1 MGKRRRRVLV
11 KPNRHAL
18 IEQHQRIVG
27 RQILRNSSKPRAG
40 QQNDQN
46 SDGQVQPCVTLRRKT
61 VLQKLSL
68 FLEPLVAHSPIQ
80 PFSLRRKRIASCCR
94 LDRKP
99 LTMRRA
105 RLRSRFRSPLFARTA
120 GHSPARLEQA
130 EETANRNED
139 ATRSTGSVR
148 AQRVLPFDVDQWRL
162 PGWRNSTLPSRAA
175 SAPECQY
182 LSVPK
187 TRAVIERSMSV
198 WSRGGFA
205 FIIGTKIL
213 E

>member
-27 RQILRNSSKPRAG
+27 RQILRNNSNPPAG

-46 SDGQVQPCVTLRRKT
+46 SDGQVQSCITLRRKT

-80 PFSLRRKRIASCCR
+80 PFSLRRKRGASCCR

-105 RLRSRFRSPLFARTA
+105 RLHSRFRSPFFARSEARRRRVATA
-120 GHSPARLEQA
+120 SRPTSSVLGTSATAAIPFSNSSPRCSARFPERKLV
-130 EETANRNED
+130 
-139 ATRSTGSVR
+139 RS
-148 AQRVLPFDVDQWRL
+148 L
-162 PGWRNSTLPSRAA
+162 PGIYFSSRSNETELSHRWRQRALLRNLMLK
-175 SAPECQY
+175 SCESY
-182 LSVPK
+182 LSERP
-187 TRAVIERSMSV
+187 AVGCSD
-198 WSRGGFA
+198 
-205 FIIGTKIL
+205 
-213 E
+213 

>member
-11 KPNRHAL
+11 RPSRHAL
-18 IEQHQRIVG
+18 TEQHQRMVG
-27 RQILRNSSKPRAG
+27 RQILRNSSKPPAG
-40 QQNDQN
+40 EPNDQN

-120 GHSPARLEQA
+120 GGGDRTHTILRSLDFESSASASSATPARRNQATKEKRKLKRLEVLN
-130 EETANRNED
+130 TAW
-139 ATRSTGSVR
+139 RSKNF
-148 AQRVLPFDVDQWRL
+148 P
-162 PGWRNSTLPSRAA
+162 
-175 SAPECQY
+175 
-182 LSVPK
+182 
-187 TRAVIERSMSV
+187 
-198 WSRGGFA
+198 
-205 FIIGTKIL
+205 
-213 E
+213 

>member
-27 RQILRNSSKPRAG
+27 RQILRNSSKPPAG
-40 QQNDQN
+40 QQKDQN

-80 PFSLRRKRIASCCR
+80 PFFLRRKRIASCCR

-120 GHSPARLEQA
+120 GGGDRTHTIL
-130 EETANRNED
+130 
-139 ATRSTGSVR
+139 RSLDFES
-148 AQRVLPFDVDQWRL
+148 
-162 PGWRNSTLPSRAA
+162 SA
-175 SAPECQY
+175 SASSATPAKGTVK
-182 LSVPK
+182 L
-187 TRAVIERSMSV
+187 RSSRRSSSASNEV
-198 WSRGGFA
+198 NRLQTSRWSKNFA
-205 FIIGTKIL
+205 KNNCVA
-213 E
+213 

>member
-18 IEQHQRIVG
+18 IEQHQRVVG
-27 RQILRNSSKPRAG
+27 RQILRNSSKPPAG

-80 PFSLRRKRIASCCR
+80 PYSLRRKRIASCCR
-94 LDRKP
+94 LIVS
-99 LTMRRA
+99 
-105 RLRSRFRSPLFARTA
+105 RSRCAAHGCAADSEVPSSLGLC

-148 AQRVLPFDVDQWRL
+148 AQRVLPFDVDQRRL

-182 LSVPK
+182 
-187 TRAVIERSMSV
+187 
-198 WSRGGFA
+198 
-205 FIIGTKIL
+205 
-213 E
+213 